1 MKTRVGKINLKIVMF
16 LLCLFFVAAGLV
28 LLQRWEQR
36 RSTAAGGEA
45 GSLKKQI
52 LFNGRWYSPKD
63 ELETILVMG
72 VDKFEDET
80 RTEGYLNTQQA
91 DFLLLLVID
100 REEETCTALQL
111 NRDTMTDIQ
120 ILGVTGQPAG
130 TFEGQLAL
138 AHTYGSG
145 GKDSCINTVD
155 VVSNLLCGQ
164 RIDHYMSLTM
174 DAVAR
179 LNDLVGGVEVTIE
192 DDFSGVDETLIQGET
207 MVLNGEQALHFVRSR
222 QSVDDGT
229 NLSRMERQRTYL
241 TALYEAVKE
250 CSETDE
256 DFYADTMMEIADY
269 LVSDLTVH
277 QMSQLGE
284 IIEVYGVSEI
294 LTLKGEAV
302 KGEEYMEFYVD
313 ESALQQ
319 TMMELFYELGKAE

>member
-1 MKTRVGKINLKIVMF
+1 MKKTHRHLKLLGL
-16 LLCLFFVAAGLV
+16 LLCLFVVVIGFV
-28 LLQRWEQR
+28 LLQQWEQR
-36 RSTAAGGEA
+36 RNTASGGEA
-45 GSLKKQI
+45 DSLKKQM

-63 ELETILVMG
+63 ELETVLVMG
-72 VDKFEDET
+72 VDKYSSDEQA
-80 RTEGYLNTQQA
+80 ESYLNTQQA
-91 DFLLLLVID
+91 DFLMLLVID

-155 VVSNLLCGQ
+155 VVSNLLYGQ
-164 RIDHYMSLTM
+164 HIDHYMSLTM

-192 DDFSGVDETLIQGET
+192 DDFSDVDETLIQGET
-207 MVLNGEQALHFVRSR
+207 VVLNGEQALHFVRSR
-222 QSVDDGT
+222 QNVDDGS
-229 NLSRMERQRTYL
+229 NLSRMERQRTYI
-241 TALYEAVKE
+241 TALYEAVKD
-250 CSETDE
+250 CSEADE

-277 QMSQLGE
+277 QMSDLGE
-284 IIEVYGVSEI
+284 IIEAYGVSEI
-294 LTLKGEAV
+294 RTLEGEAV
-302 KGEEYMEFYVD
+302 RGEEFMEFYVD

-319 TMMELFYELGKAE
+319 TVVELFYELSKAE